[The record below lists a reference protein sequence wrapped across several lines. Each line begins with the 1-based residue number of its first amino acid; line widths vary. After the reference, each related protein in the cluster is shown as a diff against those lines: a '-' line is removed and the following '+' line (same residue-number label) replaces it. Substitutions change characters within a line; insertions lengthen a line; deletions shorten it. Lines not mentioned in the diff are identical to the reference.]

1 MTKIRY
7 IILRNLNNNKIETER
22 CGSLSLRFAR
32 GHGSKFLGEIILD
45 TNNRNHLKYF
55 LFYS

>member
-7 IILRNLNNNKIETER
+7 IILRNLNNNKIEIER
-22 CGSLSLRFAR
+22 YDPFMLRFSR
-32 GHGSKFLGEIILD
+32 GHGSKILGEYFLD